1 MLEAGSRSR
10 NQPAPPH
17 VIFEALQDPDR
28 DPTRPWLVLL
38 EDEQRPRVL
47 ERHEAH
53 TLVWSSL
60 WVKRPEARVRFELP
74 LDASGAGTDL
84 RWTLL
89 LEEPL
94 PDAALCGHLRK
105 RLNVLINGN
114 LRYSFG
120 Q

>member
-1 MLEAGSRSR
+1 
-10 NQPAPPH
+10 
-17 VIFEALQDPDR
+17 VVFESLLDPDR

-38 EDEQRPRVL
+38 EDEQRPLVL
-47 ERHEAH
+47 TRHKPD
-53 TLVWSSL
+53 TLIWSSL
-60 WVKRPEARVRFELP
+60 WIKRPDAHVRFELP
-74 LDASGAGTDL
+74 PGKTGSGTDL

-89 LEEPL
+89 LQEPH
-94 PDAALCGHLRK
+94 PDAVLLGHLRK